1 MGFEINTDEL
11 TSSYGGKTAPS
22 KTTDT
27 HERVT
32 PEHQKAND
40 QEALGI
46 LKKQLADTLAKI
58 ASDTAAA
65 ANTKEPNYRQE
76 LEARIQSAKNNITS
90 LEREIA
96 RAGGTPALADAAT
109 PASGAAPGFAIN
121 PGALK
126 DAFATGAADDDKK
139 PEFWTPERALTA
151 AGAGAGAALAKPFA
165 IEPGGVAS
173 TLAEK
178 IYGAP
183 EGSVAAIYNRQNP
196 YTTSSLAREV
206 AESYVPPANVPEAPP
221 MGVEALDEAKTPG
234 GKWGEKTGYGIG
246 EGSVE
251 NASSKY
257 QRSAN
262 KGPVSK
268 RLNKMWGLQKPGE
281 PTQLI
286 DRILYRKQQAE
297 AAEALK
303 QQQMAEAQKLQEA
316 RELAM
321 KKAQQARVE
330 EVNRVAGQTTK
341 AANTSQAINSA
352 LGRGINAVG
361 GSLSA
366 LDLYR
371 GLGSMFPEKETQ
383 DGRQFTPTTENV
395 TQTTGG
401 LGGVYALRNPEIGMP
416 VLGGSQI
423 VQAARDMA
431 RQKQATGENV
441 SQAISGAGI
450 AAMPWFP
457 AAGTA
462 MQIPS
467 WYYIL
472 QQLAKENPDWLKS
485 AVGVGSFDAQ
495 PGQ

>member
-1 MGFEINTDEL
+1 MGFEINPGEL
-11 TSSYGGKTAPS
+11 ASSFGGKTAPS
-22 KTTDT
+22 KPVDARVVPADQKEKNQETLTTL
-27 HERVT
+27 
-32 PEHQKAND
+32 Q
-40 QEALGI
+40 
-46 LKKQLADTLAKI
+46 KQLDETLAKI
-58 ASDTAAA
+58 ESDTAKAA
-65 ANTKEPNYRQE
+65 STKDLDFRKE
-76 LEARIQSAKNNITS
+76 LTDRIERAKEDIPG
-90 LEREIA
+90 LKREIA
-96 RAGGTPALADAAT
+96 RAGGTPAPADATST

-126 DAFATGAADDDKK
+126 NAFITGAADDDKK

-151 AGAGAGAALAKPFA
+151 AGAGASAVLAKPFA
-165 IEPGGVAS
+165 IEPGGAAS

-178 IYGAP
+178 IHGAP
-183 EGSVAAIYNRQNP
+183 EGSVEAIYNRQNP
-196 YTTSSLAREV
+196 YATSSLAREV
-206 AESYVPPANVPEAPP
+206 AEGYVPPANVPEASP
-221 MGVEALDEAKTPG
+221 MGMEAPDEAKTPG

-268 RLNKMWGLQKPGE
+268 RLNKLWGIQKPGE

-303 QQQMAEAQKLQEA
+303 QQQMTEAQKLQEA
-316 RELAM
+316 RELAI
-321 KKAQQARVE
+321 KKAQQTRAE
-330 EVNRVAGQTTK
+330 EVNKVAGQTTK

-401 LGGVYALRNPEIGMP
+401 LGGVYALRNPAIGMP

-431 RQKQATGENV
+431 KQKQATGENV
-441 SQAISGAGI
+441 SQALSGAGI